1 MQVFDGIIFTNW
13 SIATIIG
20 GAVAIGGVILYAI
33 IHGKLPLPSFMRI
46 SIDDLV
52 KTQIVDDEFDGVSLL
67 RWVNKNR
74 RDNSIKVVVVKPTQS
89 WIKKLNLKDAEN
101 LDAEKNLLAY
111 MIDDDG
117 KLLAMQLFTFSSIS
131 PTMSAKFSSTG
142 EMVLSS

>member
-13 SIATIIG
+13 SIAAIIG
-20 GAVAIGGVILYAI
+20 GSVAIGGVILYAI

-67 RWVNKNR
+67 RWIKRNR
-74 RDNSIKVVVVKPTQS
+74 RDNVKVVVVKPTQS
-89 WIKKLNLKDAEN
+89 WIKKLNLKDAKN
-101 LDAEKNLLAY
+101 IDAEKNLLAY
-111 MIDDDG
+111 MIDDDD
-117 KLLAMQLFTFSSIS
+117 KLLTMQLFTFSSIS

>member
-13 SIATIIG
+13 SIAAIIG

-67 RWVNKNR
+67 RWIKRNR
-74 RDNSIKVVVVKPTQS
+74 RDHNVKVVVVKPTQS
-89 WIKKLNLKDAEN
+89 WIKKLNLKDAEKI
-101 LDAEKNLLAY
+101 DAEKNLLAY
-111 MIDDDG
+111 MIDDDD
-117 KLLAMQLFTFSSIS
+117 KLLTMQLFTFSSIS

>member
-67 RWVNKNR
+67 RWIKRNR
-74 RDNSIKVVVVKPTQS
+74 RDHNVKVVVVKPTQS
-89 WIKKLNLKDAEN
+89 WIKKLNLKDAEKI
-101 LDAEKNLLAY
+101 DAEKNLLAY
-111 MIDDDG
+111 MIDDDD
-117 KLLAMQLFTFSSIS
+117 KLLTMQLFTFSSIS